1 MPEPRPYMT
10 DAAADALIASVLD
23 RLFEVESGLP
33 PDVSERMVAGLLGRH
48 LEYALRESPAA
59 GGLERRCRI
68 QPSGAPAG
76 RRHRPGCH
84 RFDARTRDRRTAA
97 RSPRNFWWCSSSREV
112 MTGYA
117 AINNLIAPIPYIRLE
132 CL

>member
-33 PDVSERMVAGLLGRH
+33 PDVSERTVAGLLGRH

-59 GGLERRCRI
+59 GGAGASMSNTTVWGSIRSVCRSSTRCSLAWRR
-68 QPSGAPAG
+68 G
-76 RRHRPGCH
+76 
-84 RFDARTRDRRTAA
+84 
-97 RSPRNFWWCSSSREV
+97 
-112 MTGYA
+112 
-117 AINNLIAPIPYIRLE
+117 
-132 CL
+132 